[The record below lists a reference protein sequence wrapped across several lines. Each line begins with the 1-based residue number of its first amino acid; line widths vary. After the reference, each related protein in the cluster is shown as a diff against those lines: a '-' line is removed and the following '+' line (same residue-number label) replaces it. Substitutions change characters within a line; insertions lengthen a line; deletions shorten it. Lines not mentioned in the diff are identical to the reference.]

1 MPQVISYKIRDSL
14 YLSINDRCTLVCEF
28 CPKTKGTTKVH
39 EYDLKIDHKPELQEV
54 IDSIGDPT
62 DYDEIVFCG
71 YGEPTLRL
79 NLILSVAKWIKS
91 KKGIVRLNTD
101 GLANLVHKKNV
112 LPSMEGLIDKLSVS
126 LNAQNEEVYI
136 KHCQP
141 QLEGSYHAMLDF
153 LKLSTQ
159 YVPEVTASAI
169 DGLPGVDIVKC
180 ELLAT
185 KLGVNFK
192 ARHLNIVG

>member
-79 NLILSVAKWIKS
+79 SLILSVAKWIKS